1 MQLPSEV
8 LNKLINI
15 GGMNTRELRCTK
27 CNRVTEHIHISMSDT
42 SDSYA
47 DRLVLGVMDYFPFM
61 PVFIG
66 NPCTF
71 NLTSVIAG

>member
-1 MQLPSEV
+1 
-8 LNKLINI
+8 
-15 GGMNTRELRCTK
+15 
-27 CNRVTEHIHISMSDT
+27 MSDT

-66 NPCTF
+66 NPFACKVCGQVR
-71 NLTSVIAG
+71 SVGGVLSGVMNKEGGVG